1 MVQDFWPCVR
11 KSWLLRVYPQFHLSP
26 EAMTMPIMAIL
37 TQCLSLIFPFS
48 CHACPFFY
56 PHFAQPHFLLRSGNT
71 HPLLLLSY
79 FVFIFSLIA
88 LLTFFFILLSL
99 YFKFLFF
106 LPLSSHS
113 SVPKQPSLQTYS
125 SFFKPPH
132 HLLSIHIPW
141 YKQERKFLQLSH
153 NKSKNMCIHDQT
165 ELSKKKNN
173 TSSI

>member
-26 EAMTMPIMAIL
+26 DAMTMPHGHPHPVPI
-37 TQCLSLIFPFS
+37 THFPFLLPRMS
-48 CHACPFFY
+48 
-56 PHFAQPHFLLRSGNT
+56 FLPPAFRPATFSTEVWEQAPSAVIVLFCVHT
-71 HPLLLLSY
+71 
-79 FVFIFSLIA
+79 FSLLA

-99 YFKFLFF
+99 YFKSLFF

-141 YKQERKFLQLSH
+141 YKQGRKFLQLSD
-153 NKSKNMCIHDQT
+153 NKSNNMCIHDQT